1 MSFVCRIFSEK
12 IGEIEIN
19 EEELYLGRLYEK
31 TSRKA
36 IEAKARGPWSAALRQ
51 KNELQL
57 LLLL

>member
-1 MSFVCRIFSEK
+1 MSFVCRIFSKK

-19 EEELYLGRLYEK
+19 EEYLDRLYEK

-36 IEAKARGPWSAALRQ
+36 IEAKAQEPWSAALRQ

-57 LLLL
+57 QLLL